1 MIAFSRLISAVS
13 EHVTGKFIGCE
24 SIKTPVKLM
33 LAEPEHAPEADGI
46 YIIEGRDTEAL
57 FAAGARPDNISIFA
71 ANAGDCDIKEYEKH
85 LYRRNINLVL
95 TDMSVSALHNALSAI
110 VTMQNSFD
118 IMLECSQSG
127 SREEDK
133 FIQFVLD
140 MLDLPA
146 VLTDADG
153 NVLFTAGKLGAS
165 FGEKRFEPGIKDR
178 KYAEFL
184 GRELP
189 YMGSFKTGGGKSVYA
204 YKLYEK
210 QHLVGMLFAFPEADE
225 EDFSIRFRC
234 VGEYVRTSLVAYDS
248 SLFDYMNSLGK
259 LIREIM
265 SNQITDPDRMEARF
279 FSLDYPVDDFFNTIV
294 IEFDQMRRSI
304 PNKYLIKRLG
314 QLFPKQNIG
323 RYENKLIILFSTD
336 KFAIKPDIDYARFS
350 DLLKSFDAYAGIANC
365 VSSRQNIKMS
375 YLFACQT
382 IKTARVFAQ
391 DPQEHIFFQTD
402 YMTYLAF
409 DICNKAFET
418 CYGNDNTC
426 YLASPGIVA
435 LVEHDKKTGDDLT
448 KTLRIYLQNECHV
461 SQTAAALHMHRNTL
475 TAKLK
480 KICEVLGD
488 ELNNG
493 EKIFQ
498 YNLSFRLLEFY
509 EKIQEQGTVKQLL
522 FGSNG

>member
-1 MIAFSRLISAVS
+1 MITFSKLISAVS
-13 EHVTGKFIGCE
+13 EHIVGQFIGCE
-24 SIKTPVKLM
+24 NIKTPVKIL
-33 LAEPEHAPEADGI
+33 LAEQGIPPEEGNI
-46 YIIEGRDTEAL
+46 YIAESSDIADFFLSGERVDA
-57 FAAGARPDNISIFA
+57 ISIFT
-71 ANAGDCDIKEYEKH
+71 ANAGEGDIKEYEKY
-85 LYRRNINLVL
+85 LYRRSINLVL
-95 TDMSVSALHNALSAI
+95 TDMSMSRLHNALSAI

-118 IMLECSQSG
+118 ILFECSQVSP
-127 SREEDK
+127 REEDK
-133 FIQFVLD
+133 FLQFVLD
-140 MLDLPA
+140 MLDAPA
-146 VLTDADG
+146 ILTDADS
-153 NVLFTAGKLGAS
+153 NVLFTAGREEQT
-165 FGEKRFEPGIKDR
+165 GEKKYEPLNRSGE
-178 KYAEFL
+178 YGEFIS
-184 GRELP
+184 RELP
-189 YMGSFKTGGGKSVYA
+189 YMRVFKDGAGRNFYA

-210 QHLVGMLFAFPEADE
+210 QHLVGLLFAFPKEDE

-265 SNQITDPDRMEARF
+265 SNQISDPDRMEARF
-279 FSLDYPVDDFFNTIV
+279 FSLDYPVDKYFNTIV
-294 IEFDQMRRSI
+294 IEFDQMRKSI
-304 PNKYLIKRLG
+304 PTKYLIKRLW

-323 RYENKLIILFSTD
+323 RYENKLIILLSTD
-336 KFAIKPDIDYARFS
+336 KFTIKPDIDYEKFS
-350 DLLKSFDAYAGIANC
+350 DLLAGFDAYAGIANC

-382 IKTARVFAQ
+382 IKTARVFAR
-391 DPQEHIFFQTD
+391 DPQDHIFFQTD

-409 DICNKAFET
+409 DICNKAFED

-426 YLASPGIVA
+426 YLSNPGIVA
-435 LVEHDKKTGDDLT
+435 LVEYDRKAGDDLT
-448 KTLRIYLQNECHV
+448 KTLRIYLRNECHV

-488 ELNNG
+488 DLNNG

-498 YNLSFRLLEFY
+498 YNLSFRLLDFY

-522 FGSNG
+522 FGSSE